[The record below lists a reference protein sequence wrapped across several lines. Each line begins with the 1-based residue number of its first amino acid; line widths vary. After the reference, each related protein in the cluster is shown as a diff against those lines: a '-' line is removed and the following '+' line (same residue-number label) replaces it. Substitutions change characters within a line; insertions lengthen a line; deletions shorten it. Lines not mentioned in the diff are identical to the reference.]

1 MSYTH
6 EAIRKDGDIMIQDAA
21 RRLNRSYT
29 WVYYR
34 LPELGKNTYRYK
46 GVIFIRAAGLDRVAG
61 DERARSS
68 PRPATKD
75 PTARGI
81 TDLKRFRFLRTNS
94 SKWLN
99 S

>member
-46 GVIFIRAAGLDRVAG
+46 GVIFIRAAGLIELQEMNARAPRRGRPRKTQPNVA
-61 DERARSS
+61 
-68 PRPATKD
+68 
-75 PTARGI
+75 
-81 TDLKRFRFLRTNS
+81 
-94 SKWLN
+94 
-99 S
+99 